1 MSTDEYAYAPIAP
14 DENDPRIQAALAE
27 LRGMV
32 AARYPTATFTVTHG
46 EDPEGI
52 YLRPTV
58 DVEDLDEVADV
69 FTDRLLDMQ
78 VEEGLPIYVFPDWPI
93 ERVREQPR
101 QHAPQPIE
109 ARLALP

>member
-1 MSTDEYAYAPIAP
+1 MSTDEYVYAPIAP
-14 DENDPRIQAALAE
+14 DEHDPRIQAALAE
-27 LRGMV
+27 LRGMI
-32 AARYPTATFTVTHG
+32 AARYPAATFAVTHG

-78 VEEGLPIYVFPDWPI
+78 VEEGLPIYIFPDWPI
-93 ERVREQPR
+93 ERVRAQLR
-101 QHAPQPIE
+101 QQGKTPIE
-109 ARLALP
+109 TRLAAL